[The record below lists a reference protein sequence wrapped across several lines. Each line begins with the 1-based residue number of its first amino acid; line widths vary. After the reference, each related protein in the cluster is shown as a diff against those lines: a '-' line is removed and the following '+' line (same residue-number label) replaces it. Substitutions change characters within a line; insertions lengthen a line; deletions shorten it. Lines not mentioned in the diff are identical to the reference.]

1 MTDDDRPS
9 PPTSPTSPSLIV
21 LALARQVETRLNAAL
36 APLDLTV
43 GRFGM
48 LGHISA
54 VPGISFSDL
63 ARMAGITVQ
72 SAHGAVRALVG
83 AGLVRDNTARAGS
96 ASAIEITPEGA
107 RLLRAAKAALREVDE
122 ELFGPDAD
130 PIMRRVAETIRAAF
144 TQEP

>member
-1 MTDDDRPS
+1 MTDDDRPD
-9 PPTSPTSPSLIV
+9 PLASPSLIV
-21 LALARQVETRLNAAL
+21 LTLARQAEARLNAAL

-43 GRFGM
+43 SRFGM
-48 LGHISA
+48 LGHIAA

-72 SAHGAVRALVG
+72 SAHAAVRALVG

-107 RLLRAAKAALREVDE
+107 RLLEAAKVALREVDE

-130 PIMRRVAETIRAAF
+130 PIRRRVAETIRAVFAL
-144 TQEP
+144 EP